1 MRTGYHGHW
10 QTTAILCFFILL
22 GGCTKNAEPAQASVS
37 GTATFRERM
46 ALPADAVFE
55 ATLED
60 VSRADAL
67 AEVIGRARLESPGN
81 PPFKFSIDYDPARID
96 PRHRY
101 AVRAR
106 ITAGSQLMFTSDT
119 HYGVLTQGQGNTVD
133 IMLRRAGPGAAP
145 ATPATSSEGSR
156 RLQGEYSYFADT
168 GLFVD
173 CATGQRLPVAQEAD
187 NAALESAYL
196 AARPEPGAP
205 LLATVEGRIEGRM
218 PMEGPGPR
226 PTLIVDRFV
235 SIGAGKCENRS
246 TASLENTYWKL
257 MRLGADPVSVAE
269 GGREPHFILQP
280 GEKRVAGSGGCNRLL
295 GGYTLDGDRLS
306 FTQMAGTM
314 MACPTGM
321 ETEQAFHA
329 ALQQVASW
337 KIDGERLALFD
348 AGGTSLAE
356 FESRYMK

>member
-1 MRTGYHGHW
+1 MED
-10 QTTAILCFFILL
+10 
-22 GGCTKNAEPAQASVS
+22 AEQAQASLS

-46 ALPADAVFE
+46 ALPPDAVFE

-60 VSRADAL
+60 VSRADAV
-67 AEVIGRARLESPGN
+67 ADVIGRARLESPGN
-81 PPFKFSIDYDPARID
+81 PPFKFTIDYDPTRID

-106 ITAGSQLMFTSDT
+106 ITVDGQLMFTSDT

-133 IMLRRAGPGAAP
+133 IMMRRAGSSAPP
-145 ATPATSSEGSR
+145 ATAATSSAGAR
-156 RLQGEYSYFADT
+156 RLQGEYMYMADA

-196 AARPEPGAP
+196 EARPEPGAS
-205 LLATVEGRIEGRM
+205 LLAIVEGRIEGRM

-235 SIGAGKCENRS
+235 SIGAGTCETRS

-269 GGREPHFILQP
+269 GGHEPHFILQP
-280 GEKRVAGSGGCNRLL
+280 GEKRVAGSGGCNRLV
-295 GGYTLDGDRLS
+295 GGYTLDGENLS
-306 FTQMAGTM
+306 FTQMAGTR

-329 ALQQVASW
+329 ALQKVARW
-337 KIDGERLALFD
+337 KVDGETLVLFD
-348 AGGTSLAE
+348 AGGAPVAE
-356 FESRYMK
+356 FESGYMK